1 MACSTHISQLCYVY
15 FTIGDAIL
23 SGQLLLHAALI
34 IGGRKK
40 LFKIP
45 ELLYCHIVLTL
56 EVSLLTGPSQFLD
69 VWITYIL
76 FSLFIVS
83 IFFL

>member
-45 ELLYCHIVLTL
+45 KLLYRHIV
-56 EVSLLTGPSQFLD
+56 EVSLLTGPSRFLD

-76 FSLFIVS
+76 FSFFIVLN
-83 IFFL
+83 FFF